1 MDLSTVTRLRSRA
14 LKAYEEALDAQSL
27 GMNGRNVTRQNIDAL
42 FKEFQRWDSL
52 YQSLTRGRRQHSLV
66 TFRRC
71 R

>member
-42 FKEFQRWDSL
+42 FKELQRWDSL
-52 YQSLTRGRRQHSLV
+52 YQSLMRGRRQHSLV